1 MDYAN
6 LVYIIV
12 AAAVVSYGAII
23 FVSKILLPRKLKGE
37 NNDRKHAVLMDAQRR
52 AELIKQET
60 LRRTEQNLQ
69 DMLEELSEQISART
83 EDLKVAETELESQE
97 EFATHAEQRITKQQN
112 EVELAERKAQS
123 ARDKFQNSQN
133 EVAEARITLIENL
146 EKGGGA
152 VAEDLKKSIAQNR
165 IEKRT
170 LECQKVLKNLE
181 QDVSENARKLASRM
195 LFRTE
200 SRYFPN
206 FVWPKAINTVDIP
219 DKSLIDTLQ
228 LPETTLLSDL
238 SSLSEG
244 VTVEVVVNPNE
255 NIPPF
260 VKFAGGF
267 GVYREAARLTLE
279 ELLKMGNS
287 QWHRSKSIYQKHLT
301 ALQQQA
307 LKLGQQAVRELRLD
321 GVHEE
326 IQKMVGY
333 LNWRTSYR
341 QNQYL
346 HTLEVAKLAGLLAHE
361 VGVDPD
367 AAKRSG
373 LMHDI
378 GKTLDYRIEGSHA
391 VISGDYADRFGES
404 RLICDTCMSHHN
416 DLVLETPLSYVLK
429 AADTLSGA
437 RPGARVNLEEGYQI
451 RISAIDE
458 VVRSFKGIAKVSIM
472 NGGREVHVEVH
483 HKKVEEGEL
492 DDLTKSIARKIETD
506 VAFPGQIKVLVS
518 RRFESNAVA

>member
-1 MDYAN
+1 MEYAN

-12 AAAVVSYGAII
+12 ATALVSYGAII
-23 FVSKILLPRKLKGE
+23 FVSRILLPRKLKGE
-37 NNDRKHAVLMDAQRR
+37 NNDRKHAVLQDARRR
-52 AELIKQET
+52 AEVIKQET
-60 LRRTEQNLQ
+60 IRRTEQNLQ
-69 DMLEELSEQISART
+69 DMLEDLSEQISART
-83 EDLKVAETELESQE
+83 EDLKVAEAELESQE
-97 EFATHAEQRITKQQN
+97 EFATHAEQRITKQEH
-112 EVELAERKAQS
+112 EVEIIERKAQS
-123 ARDKFQNSQN
+123 SRDKFQNSQN
-133 EVAEARITLIENL
+133 EVAEARVALIESL
-146 EKGGGA
+146 EKGGGI

-165 IEKRT
+165 IEKRM

-219 DKSLIDTLQ
+219 DKNLIETLQ
-228 LPETTLLSDL
+228 LPEITLLADL

-287 QWHRSKSIYQKHLT
+287 QWHRSKSIYQKHLSS
-301 ALQQQA
+301 LQQQA

-341 QNQYL
+341 QNQFL

-378 GKTLDYRIEGSHA
+378 GKTLDYKIEGSHA